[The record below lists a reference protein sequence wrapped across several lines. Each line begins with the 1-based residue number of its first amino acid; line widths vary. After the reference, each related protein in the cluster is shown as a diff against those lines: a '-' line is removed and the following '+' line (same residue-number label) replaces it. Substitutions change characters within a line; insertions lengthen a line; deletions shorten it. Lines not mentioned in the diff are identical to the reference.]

1 MGYANKY
8 GKRPFEY
15 ASKSAHG
22 YVVKDPSVQ
31 QFLENCE
38 MPKAATSVSIPSNSC
53 VQIVDP
59 DKNPI
64 RHIIAVD
71 GGFNEVAVRTEFP
84 SATICFYQFGALIFD
99 VDDLENLA
107 AQPFIDPDDIQK
119 LKQIQRIKLTLPVRN
134 VTVKGEKN
142 LTDSIRRAVYRFFME
157 EVDDGRL
164 IETLKWLIFEDFDAR
179 LDTWTLA
186 SCPICSQPKV
196 DLQKKGL
203 SKEYIFKCG
212 SCNSDI
218 FITDVFRLHEAI
230 DNELGAGGILSY
242 VVTTIEQIIL
252 AHLIRTILATKP
264 ALLDKVLFIKDG
276 PLAFFGQTANL
287 HKPLR
292 ALMNFLFTHH
302 NCYLA
307 GLEKSGAF
315 VEHAH
320 EITPLLKPGSALLLN
335 DDYIYKYIIPGK
347 ADASS
352 PYGRTT
358 YYGNKV
364 IFKSGTDHLHV
375 VTLPTAAASSNPTE
389 KDFPNLR
396 VVLRNVAK
404 LRCDMYDDSLVPI
417 ALVNKLVSL
426 ANHPSSRILQKFA
439 KQSLGGVPQ
448 P

>member
-1 MGYANKY
+1 MGYTNRY

-22 YVVKDPSVQ
+22 YVIKDASVQ
-31 QFLENCE
+31 QFLQNCE

-53 VQIVDP
+53 VPILDSGA
-59 DKNPI
+59 NPI

-99 VDDLENLA
+99 VADLESLSV
-107 AQPFIDPDDIQK
+107 QPFIDPDDIQK
-119 LKQIQRIKLTLPVRN
+119 LKQIQRIKLCLPVRN
-134 VTVKGEKN
+134 LTVKGEKT
-142 LTDSIRRAVYRFFME
+142 LIDSIRRAIYRFFME
-157 EVDDGRL
+157 EVDEGRL
-164 IETLKWLIFEDFDAR
+164 IETLKWLVYEDFDAR
-179 LDTWTLA
+179 LDTWTLG
-186 SCPICSQPKV
+186 SCPVCAEPKV
-196 DLQKKGL
+196 SL
-203 SKEYIFKCG
+203 SKKSISKEFIFKCG
-212 SCNSDI
+212 SCKSDI
-218 FITDVFRLHEAI
+218 FITDIFRLHEAI

-242 VVTTIEQIIL
+242 VVTAFEQIIL

-264 ALLDKVLFIKDG
+264 ALLDAVLFIKDG

-287 HKPLR
+287 HKPFR
-292 ALMNFLFTHH
+292 ALINFLFTHH

-320 EITPLLKPGSALLLN
+320 EITPLLKTGTALILN
-335 DDYIYKYIIPGK
+335 DDYIYKYIIPGI

-352 PYGRTT
+352 PYGSTT

-375 VTLPTAAASSNPTE
+375 LTLPTSGVLSNPTE
-389 KDFPNLR
+389 KDFPNLQ
-396 VVLRNVAK
+396 VVLRNVSQ

-439 KQSLGGVPQ
+439 KQSIGSVTS
-448 P
+448 

>member
-1 MGYANKY
+1 MGYASRY

-22 YVVKDPSVQ
+22 YVIKDVAVQ
-31 QFLENCE
+31 EFLQNCE
-38 MPKAATSVSIPSNSC
+38 LPKVASSVSIPGKLHIPVSNSGL
-53 VQIVDP
+53 D
-59 DKNPI
+59 PI

-71 GGFNEVAVRTEFP
+71 GGFNEVAVRSEFP

-107 AQPFIDPDDIQK
+107 VQPFIDPDDIQK

-134 VTVKGEKN
+134 VTLKGETTLIESVRK
-142 LTDSIRRAVYRFFME
+142 TIYRFFMD
-157 EVDDGRL
+157 EVDEGRL
-164 IETLKWLIFEDFDAR
+164 IETLKWLVFEEFDAR

-186 SCPICSQPKV
+186 GCPVCAEPKV
-196 DLQKKGL
+196 HLHKKEL
-203 SKEYIFKCG
+203 SREFVVRCP
-212 SCNSDI
+212 SCKSDI
-218 FITDVFRLHEAI
+218 YITDVFRLHEAI
-230 DNELGAGGILSY
+230 DNELGAGGILAY

-252 AHLIRTILATKP
+252 AHLIRTILFTKP
-264 ALLDKVLFIKDG
+264 ALLDAVLFIKDG
-276 PLAFFGQTANL
+276 PLAFFGQTANI
-287 HKPLR
+287 HKPFR
-292 ALMNFLFTHH
+292 ALVNFLFTHH

-320 EITPLLKPGSALLLN
+320 EIARLLEPGTVLLLD
-335 DDYIYKYIIPGK
+335 DDYIYRHIIPGK
-347 ADASS
+347 AEASS

-364 IFKSGTDHLHV
+364 IFKSGTGHIHV
-375 VTLPTAAASSNPTE
+375 ATLPTREVLSSPAE
-389 KDFPNLR
+389 KDFPNLHI
-396 VVLRNVAK
+396 VLRNIAK
-404 LRCDMYDDSLVPI
+404 LRCDMYDDALVPV

-439 KQSLGGVPQ
+439 KQSIGSTTP